1 MTKRKRVKAGLLHLF
16 FLASSVAYAK
26 SGKQQ
31 QPSDAQQ
38 KATVTT
44 AHVLARTAVSAVLAD
59 SSLANQ
65 TDVDSG
71 NLLEEFYESEM
82 TSAPKATLNAKAS
95 RFVKTYLEENRETLQ
110 QAERRSGSYFGT
122 ISKIFSQ
129 FGLPVELK
137 YLAVI
142 ESKLRPGATSHAGAA
157 GIWQL
162 MPVTAR
168 TLGLKV
174 AGKVDERRHLY
185 KSTVAAAKYLKS
197 LYATYGDWLLVLAA
211 YNAGPG
217 NVNKAIKKS
226 GSRNFWV
233 LQNFLPGETRNHVK
247 RYIGAHYYFEQ
258 QGGVTTHTPAEW
270 EEYQQAVASFMLA
283 RKQEREE
290 LKRLMDLEGGTIPI
304 PIVKNDI
311 ATMPKEAVIGK

>member
-1 MTKRKRVKAGLLHLF
+1 MTKRKRVKTGLLHLF
-16 FLASSVAYAK
+16 VLASSVAYAK

-31 QPSDAQQ
+31 QPTDAQQ
-38 KATVTT
+38 KGTVTT
-44 AHVLARTAVSAVLAD
+44 AHVLAKTAVSAVLTD

-82 TSAPKATLNAKAS
+82 TSAPKAMLNAKAT
-95 RFVKTYLEENRETLQ
+95 RFVKTYLEENRETLR
-110 QAERRSGSYFGT
+110 QAEQRGSTYFST
-122 ISKIFSQ
+122 ITKVFSQ

-142 ESKLRPGATSHAGAA
+142 ESKLKPGATSRAGAA
-157 GIWQL
+157 GLWQL

-168 TLGLKV
+168 ALGLKV

-197 LYATYGDWLLVLAA
+197 LYTMYGDWLLVLAA

-217 NVNKAIKKS
+217 NVNKAIQKS
-226 GSRNFWV
+226 GSRNFWT
-233 LQNFLPGETRNHVK
+233 LQDFLPKETRNHVK

-270 EEYQQAVASFMLA
+270 EEYQQAIVSFMLA

-290 LKRLMDLEGGTIPI
+290 LKRLMDLEDETIPI
-304 PIVKNDI
+304 PIVKNDFG
-311 ATMPKEAVIGK
+311 TMPKEVAIGK